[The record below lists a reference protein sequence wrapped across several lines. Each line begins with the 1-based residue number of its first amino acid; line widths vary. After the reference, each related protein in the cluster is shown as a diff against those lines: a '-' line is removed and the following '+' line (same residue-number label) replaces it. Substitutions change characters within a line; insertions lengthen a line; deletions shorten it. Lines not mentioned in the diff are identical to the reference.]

1 MPGMN
6 GVALATAAKDMH
18 PRLKIILASG
28 YMGAALRD
36 DIGDSLS
43 AFDVIAKPYRLSDLV
58 KRLGAE

>member
-28 YMGAALRD
+28 YMGSALRD
-36 DIGDSLS
+36 ES
-43 AFDVIAKPYRLSDLV
+43 ATP
-58 KRLGAE
+58 